1 MHLTTDDTD
10 LKNQSNLWLKFDRKK
25 QIDAW
30 VSTDYNLHMMNNDQQ
45 WQAVVAKDATFDG
58 QFVFAVSS
66 TGVYCRPSCPSRR
79 AHRERV
85 RFFDLPEAAE
95 QAGFRACLRCQP
107 KRARVLDPQIDL
119 VQRVC
124 RLLDETES
132 DTPKLAELASHAGVS
147 VFHLQRTFKRVMGI
161 SPRQYMAA
169 RKFGN
174 FKALVRKG
182 ESVTNSLYESGFN
195 SSSRLYEY
203 ASEELGMTPATYS
216 RGGRD
221 VNITYTIVDSTMGR
235 LLVAVTERGVCAVR
249 MGDDDADL
257 EKDLREEFPHAQ
269 ITREDSALRETVEKI
284 LNHLDKNEPRLDLPL
299 DIRATAFQRQVWE
312 KLRAIPYG
320 QTVSYGDVAKSL
332 GKPGAVRA
340 VGRACATN
348 PVALVIPCH
357 RVVREDQS
365 LGGYRWGLDR
375 KKKLLEHERRRPIL
389 SSESALEEAGGRRRE

>member
-1 MHLTTDDTD
+1 M
-10 LKNQSNLWLKFDRKK
+10 N
-25 QIDAW
+25 
-30 VSTDYNLHMMNNDQQ
+30 STLSNDQL
-45 WQAVVAKDATFDG
+45 WQAVVAKDASFDG

-107 KRARVLDPQIDL
+107 QRARVLDPQVEL

-124 RLLDETES
+124 QLLNSNDSETL
-132 DTPKLAELASHAGVS
+132 KLGALASHAGVS
-147 VFHLQRTFKRVMGI
+147 LFHLQRTFKRVMGI
-161 SPRQYMAA
+161 SPRQYVAA

-182 ESVTNSLYESGFN
+182 ESVTSSLYESGFN

-216 RGGRD
+216 RGGRG
-221 VNITYTIVDSTMGR
+221 VNINYTLVASTMGR

-249 MGDDDADL
+249 MGDYDAEM
-257 EKDLREEFPHAQ
+257 EKDLREEFPHAD
-269 ITREDSALRETVEKI
+269 ITRDDSALRDTVKKI
-284 LNHLDKNEPRLDLPL
+284 LNHLDRNDSRLDLPL

-320 QTVSYGDVAKSL
+320 ETVSYGDVAKAL

-365 LGGYRWGLDR
+365 LGGYRWGLER
-375 KKKLLEHERRRPIL
+375 KKRLLERERQNR
-389 SSESALEEAGGRRRE
+389 S

>member
-1 MHLTTDDTD
+1 MLNMN
-10 LKNQSNLWLKFDRKK
+10 LK
-25 QIDAW
+25 A
-30 VSTDYNLHMMNNDQQ
+30 NNDQL
-45 WQAVVAKDATFDG
+45 WQAVMAKDASYDG

-85 RFFDLPEAAE
+85 KFFDLPEAAE

-107 KRARVLDPQIDL
+107 RRARVLDPQLEL

-124 RLLDETES
+124 RFLNTSDGETL
-132 DTPKLAELASHAGVS
+132 KLAELASHAGVS

-161 SPRQYMAA
+161 SPRQYLAA
-169 RKFGN
+169 RRFGN

-182 ESVTNSLYESGFN
+182 DSVTSALYESGFN
-195 SSSRLYEY
+195 SSSRLYEH
-203 ASEELGMTPATYS
+203 AAEELGMTPATYS
-216 RGGRD
+216 RGGRG
-221 VNITYTIVDSTMGR
+221 VNINYTIVASPMGR

-249 MGDDDADL
+249 MGDSDAEL
-257 EKDLREEFPHAQ
+257 EQDLREEFPHAD
-269 ITREDSALRETVEKI
+269 IKRNDSVLREPVEKI
-284 LNHLDKNEPRLDLPL
+284 LNHLDNNDTRLDLPL
-299 DIRATAFQRQVWE
+299 DIRSTGFQRQVWE

-320 QTVSYGDVAKSL
+320 ETVSYGAVAKAL

-357 RVVREDQS
+357 RVVREDKS
-365 LGGYRWGLDR
+365 LGGYRWGLER
-375 KKKLLEHERRRPIL
+375 KKKLLEHERSRPF
-389 SSESALEEAGGRRRE
+389 SPADCALEEAGGKTAQ

>member
-1 MHLTTDDTD
+1 ML
-10 LKNQSNLWLKFDRKK
+10 S
-25 QIDAW
+25 
-30 VSTDYNLHMMNNDQQ
+30 MNRIPNDEQL
-45 WQAVVAKDATFDG
+45 WQAVVAKDARFDG

-85 RFFDLPEAAE
+85 SFFDLPEAAE

-107 KRARVLDPQIDL
+107 QRARVLDPQMEL

-124 RLLDETES
+124 GVLNSSDSETVR
-132 DTPKLAELASHAGVS
+132 LAELASHAGVS

-161 SPRQYMAA
+161 SPRQYLAA
-169 RKFGN
+169 RRFGN

-182 ESVTNSLYESGFN
+182 DSVTTALYESGFN

-216 RGGRD
+216 RGGRG
-221 VNITYTIVDSTMGR
+221 VNIDYTITDSSMGR
-235 LLVAVTERGVCAVR
+235 LLVAMTERGVCAVR
-249 MGDDDADL
+249 MGDADAEL
-257 EKDLREEFPHAQ
+257 EKDLRDEFPHAE
-269 ITREDSALRETVEKI
+269 IRRDDSALREQVQKI
-284 LNHLDKNEPRLDLPL
+284 LNHLDNNEPRLDLPL

-320 QTVSYGDVAKSL
+320 QTVSYGDVAKAL

-365 LGGYRWGLDR
+365 LGGYRWGLER
-375 KKKLLEHERRRPIL
+375 KKKLL
-389 SSESALEEAGGRRRE
+389 AREQKR

>member
-1 MHLTTDDTD
+1 ML
-10 LKNQSNLWLKFDRKK
+10 NMN
-25 QIDAW
+25 
-30 VSTDYNLHMMNNDQQ
+30 VNVNNDQL
-45 WQAVVAKDATFDG
+45 WQAVVAKDASFDG

-107 KRARVLDPQIDL
+107 RRARVLDPQIEL

-124 RLLDETES
+124 QLLNSENHETL
-132 DTPKLAELASHAGVS
+132 KLGELASQAGVS

-161 SPRQYMAA
+161 SPRQYVAA

-216 RGGRD
+216 RGGRG
-221 VNITYTIVDSTMGR
+221 VNISYTIADSTMGR
-235 LLVAVTERGVCAVR
+235 LLVAITERGVCAVR
-249 MGDDDADL
+249 MSDNDAEL

-269 ITREDSALRETVEKI
+269 IKRDDAALRDTVTKV
-284 LNHLDKNEPRLDLPL
+284 LNHLDNNESRLDLPL

-320 QTVSYGDVAKSL
+320 ETVSYGDVAKAL

-375 KKKLLEHERRRPIL
+375 KKRLLDHERRGENL
-389 SSESALEEAGGRRRE
+389 

>member
-1 MHLTTDDTD
+1 
-10 LKNQSNLWLKFDRKK
+10 
-25 QIDAW
+25 
-30 VSTDYNLHMMNNDQQ
+30 MNNDQL
-45 WQAVVAKDATFDG
+45 WQAVVAKDARFDG

-85 RFFDLPEAAE
+85 SFFDLPEAAE

-107 KRARVLDPQIDL
+107 KRARILDPQIDL

-132 DTPKLAELASHAGVS
+132 DSPRLAELASHAGVS
-147 VFHLQRTFKRVMGI
+147 VFHLQRTFKRLMGI
-161 SPRQYMAA
+161 SPRQYLAA

-182 ESVTNSLYESGFN
+182 ESVTTSLYESGFN

-216 RGGRD
+216 RGGRG
-221 VNITYTIVDSTMGR
+221 VQISYTIVDSTMGR
-235 LLVAVTERGVCAVR
+235 LLVALTERGVCAVR
-249 MGDDDADL
+249 MSDGDAALEQDL
-257 EKDLREEFPHAQ
+257 HEEFPQAQ
-269 ITREDSALRETVEKI
+269 ITRDDSALLEPVEKI

-299 DIRATAFQRQVWE
+299 DIRSTAFQRQVWE
-312 KLRAIPYG
+312 RLREIPYG
-320 QTVSYGDVAKSL
+320 ETVSYGDVAKAV

-365 LGGYRWGLDR
+365 LGGYRWGLER
-375 KKKLLEHERRRPIL
+375 KKKLLERERGRSFL
-389 SSESALEEAGGRRRE
+389 SSDFALEEAGGRRRT

>member
-1 MHLTTDDTD
+1 M
-10 LKNQSNLWLKFDRKK
+10 
-25 QIDAW
+25 I
-30 VSTDYNLHMMNNDQQ
+30 NNDQF
-45 WQAVVAKDATFDG
+45 WQAVVAKDARFDG

-66 TGVYCRPSCPSRR
+66 TGIYCLPSCPSRR

-85 RFFDLPEAAE
+85 SFFDLPEAAE

-107 KRARVLDPQIDL
+107 QRARILDPQIEL

-124 RLLDETES
+124 RMLDDSESETQ
-132 DTPKLAELASHAGVS
+132 KLAELASHAGVS

-161 SPRQYMAA
+161 SPRQYLMA

-174 FKALVRKG
+174 FKTLVRKG
-182 ESVTNSLYESGFN
+182 ESVTTSLYESGFN
-195 SSSRLYEY
+195 SSSRLYEH
-203 ASEELGMTPATYS
+203 ASEELGMTPATYG
-216 RGGRD
+216 RGGRG
-221 VNITYTIVDSTMGR
+221 VNISYTIVASPMGR
-235 LLVAVTERGVCAVR
+235 LLVAVTARGVCAVR
-249 MGDDDADL
+249 LADNDAEL
-257 EKDLREEFPHAQ
+257 EKDLHGEFPHAQ
-269 ITREDSALRETVEKI
+269 ISRDDLALREPVEKI
-284 LNHLDKNEPRLDLPL
+284 LNHLNTNEPRLDLPL

-320 QTVSYGDVAKSL
+320 ETVSYGDVAKAL

-365 LGGYRWGLDR
+365 LGGYRWGLER
-375 KKKLLEHERRRPIL
+375 KKKLLEHEAGGPFR
-389 SSESALEEAGGRRRE
+389 SATARLDEAGGRRRT